1 MSRRSSSRNLDRELE
16 ELQEENAR
24 LDLELAQLE
33 QTIQRF
39 ENFMNLV
46 RRETLAM
53 LQLLAAVD
61 PELANYLLSQM
72 PPPL

>member
-16 ELQEENAR
+16 ALREENAR
-24 LDLELAQLE
+24 LDIELAQLE

-39 ENFMNLV
+39 ENFMNVV
-46 RRETLAM
+46 RRETLTM
-53 LQLLAAVD
+53 LELLAAVD

>member
-16 ELQEENAR
+16 ELREENAR

-39 ENFMNLV
+39 ENFMNVV
-46 RRETLAM
+46 RRETLTM
-53 LQLLAAVD
+53 LELLAAVD

>member
-1 MSRRSSSRNLDRELE
+1 MSRRSSSRNLNCELE
-16 ELQEENAR
+16 ELQEETAR

-33 QTIQRF
+33 QTVQRF

-46 RRETLAM
+46 RRETLTM

>member
-1 MSRRSSSRNLDRELE
+1 MSRRSSSRNLNCELE
-16 ELQEENAR
+16 ELQEETAR

-33 QTIQRF
+33 QTVQRF

>member
-1 MSRRSSSRNLDRELE
+1 MSRRSSSRNLNRELE
-16 ELQEENAR
+16 ELQEETAR

-33 QTIQRF
+33 QTVQRF

>member
-39 ENFMNLV
+39 ENLMNLV
-46 RRETLAM
+46 RRETLTM